1 MRILF
6 VASDRMEFTGIL
18 RHTAAAR
25 LEPAAVDWARSG
37 RLHDADVLLVANGVG
52 CRRAA
57 AAVDRALEHFPADA
71 VVSTGFCGALDEK
84 LQVAD
89 LVSAT
94 AITKPS
100 ETTGFSAPRRL
111 GGDDCVSSVRKR
123 ASGYVEGP
131 ILSTDHV
138 VGTAEEKR
146 QLRATGACAVEME
159 AAGVAS
165 RAAAHG
171 LPFYCVRAVTDLA
184 GETLANDFNAALR
197 ADGHF
202 DTIFIL
208 GQAFR
213 HPGARLP
220 ELLRLRGR
228 CTRAARVL
236 GDFFADCRF

>member
-18 RHTAAAR
+18 RHTAAVR
-25 LEPAAVDWARSG
+25 PAPVAVDWARTG
-37 RLHDADVLLVANGVG
+37 RLGDAEVMLVANGVG
-52 CRRAA
+52 CQRAA
-57 AAVDRALEHFPADA
+57 TAVDAALETFPADA
-71 VVSTGFCGALDEK
+71 VVSTGFCGALDDQ
-84 LQVAD
+84 LQIAD
-89 LVSAT
+89 VVVGQAGRPVQ
-94 AITKPS
+94 PS
-100 ETTGFSAPRRL
+100 EARSFRI
-111 GGDDCVSSVRKR
+111 SV
-123 ASGYVEGP
+123 GP
-131 ILSTDHV
+131 ICSVDHV
-138 VGTAEEKR
+138 VRTAEEKR
-146 QLRATGACAVEME
+146 QLRSTGACAVEME
-159 AAGVAS
+159 AAGVSS
-165 RAAAHG
+165 RAEVHG

-202 DTIFIL
+202 ATMIIL

-213 HPGARLP
+213 RPGERFP